1 MTHGSQ
7 SLTLIAIVYMWE
19 GEWMAK
25 LWNLISPHILKC
37 GNDVEAVHP
46 LNLNDLYR
54 MMKL

>member
-7 SLTLIAIVYMWE
+7 SLTLIVVVYMWE

-25 LWNLISPHILKC
+25 LWNLILPYILKC

-46 LNLNDLYR
+46 V
-54 MMKL
+54 